1 MKTTYYN
8 HASVRDQ
15 ILPAE
20 KNSKCELDYGK
31 PRNVPSLKIDK
42 STWVTVCNDPC
53 TPGFCEVHVF
63 VFLPKIIIPKT
74 INLYF
79 VKKSDTAY
87 VSFIPEVLDA
97 LIQKGILNPGKLQV
111 EKNAPKV
118 LPNALT
124 DG

>member
-15 ILPAE
+15 VLPAE
-20 KNSKCELDYGK
+20 KNSKCKLDYGK
-31 PRNVPSLKIDK
+31 PRNVPTLNLNK
-42 STWVTVCNDPC
+42 SAWVTVCADPC
-53 TPGFCEVHVF
+53 TPGFCNVHVF
-63 VFLPKIIIPKT
+63 VFMPKIIVPQT

-87 VSFIPEVLDA
+87 ISFLPEVLDI
-97 LIQKGILNPGKLQV
+97 LIEKGIIDPAKLQA

-118 LPNALT
+118 LPNVLT
-124 DG
+124 DD